1 MIWTRDRY
9 ISHCQHQFTGREMFC
24 ELFGPMHILENE
36 WRCQG
41 ATAKEIGMTAFDWDY
56 VLHTTLAGITGPI
69 SDIQPRIL

>member
-41 ATAKEIGMTAFDWDY
+41 ATKRKWNDCFRLGLCVTYNFSRN
-56 VLHTTLAGITGPI
+56 HR
-69 SDIQPRIL
+69 SDL